1 MEWVGGE
8 ALVPGYKGKREPP
21 YSQKVMGGSRRI
33 AGRDSRSMVGKCQA
47 GLRVSR
53 VTARLIG
60 QRVLEE
66 VGEGTKAR

>member
-1 MEWVGGE
+1 
-8 ALVPGYKGKREPP
+8 
-21 YSQKVMGGSRRI
+21 
-33 AGRDSRSMVGKCQA
+33 MVGKSQA
-47 GLRVSR
+47 GLRVSK